1 MSYMI
6 TLHFKRMYILLYTVC
21 KHCLRG
27 GYTFGVTFVSLGDID
42 EGKSLVS
49 YIYQIISFYSISIQI
64 LFFAMKIEY
73 WYCWL
78 K

>member
-27 GYTFGVTFVSLGDID
+27 GYTFGVTFVSLDDID
-42 EGKSLVS
+42 EGKSLVH
-49 YIYQIISFYSISIQI
+49 ISNNFF
-64 LFFAMKIEY
+64 LFNQYTNFVFHNENRA
-73 WYCWL
+73 L
-78 K
+78 VLLA